1 MKRKLILMAVTV
13 ASTVAFSGFSVEAN
27 AAVNDDALVN
37 VQNKVMEYI
46 NNYSDNYNAAESG
59 TESISNTVGVNW
71 NDYINNAGNSY
82 KDTVD
87 QIASELPEITM
98 PETPVQPPET
108 SEAPENPIVS
118 EGMDITSENG
128 LVQTFL
134 IDNIIRIVHVGES
147 YTINVLHSPG
157 EVVFT
162 SDNPEV
168 ATVDGNGNV
177 VAVAPGKAHIIVSTA
192 DGSRTRKALVRVL
205 GDNEL
210 PDVDLPDV
218 DLPDIDLPDVDL
230 PDIDNDINIGNG
242 NGNGNDINIGNG
254 NGNGN
259 DINIG
264 NGNDIN
270 IGIGG
275 INIGISINK
284 PSGNNP
290 SLNYPTIN
298 WPTGGTINWPTGGI
312 TGGTNG
318 TLGSLG
324 SANKIST
331 IPTTLS
337 SAKEISTSTLP
348 NTGAAIPLEAIGAVS
363 LLGGLGIYKKRK

>member
-37 VQNKVMEYI
+37 VRNKVMEYI

-87 QIASELPEITM
+87 QIASELPEITI

-205 GDNEL
+205 GENEL

-218 DLPDIDLPDVDL
+218 DLPDIDL

-254 NGNGN
+254 NGITI
-259 DINIG
+259 DIN
-264 NGNDIN
+264 
-270 IGIGG
+270 
-275 INIGISINK
+275 INK
-284 PSGNNP
+284 PSGNYP
-290 SLNYPTIN
+290 SLNLPTIN
-298 WPTGGTINWPTGGI
+298 WPTGGTTG
-312 TGGTNG
+312 G

-331 IPTTLS
+331 TPTTLS
-337 SAKEISTSTLP
+337 SAKGTSISTLP
-348 NTGAAIPLEAIGAVS
+348 NTGVAIPLEAIGAIS

>member
-87 QIASELPEITM
+87 QIASELPEITI

-205 GDNEL
+205 GENEL

-218 DLPDIDLPDVDL
+218 DLPDIDL

-264 NGNDIN
+264 NGNGNGITIDIN
-270 IGIGG
+270 
-275 INIGISINK
+275 INK
-284 PSGNNP
+284 PSGNYP
-290 SLNYPTIN
+290 SLNWPTIN
-298 WPTGGTINWPTGGI
+298 WPTGGTIGGT
-312 TGGTNG
+312 TGGTI
-318 TLGSLG
+318 GSLG

>member
-87 QIASELPEITM
+87 QIASELPEITI

-205 GDNEL
+205 GENEL

-218 DLPDIDLPDVDL
+218 DLPDID
-230 PDIDNDINIGNG
+230 NGINIG

-254 NGNGN
+254 NGITI
-259 DINIG
+259 DIN
-264 NGNDIN
+264 
-270 IGIGG
+270 
-275 INIGISINK
+275 INK
-284 PSGNNP
+284 PSGNYP
-290 SLNYPTIN
+290 SLNLPTIN
-298 WPTGGTINWPTGGI
+298 WPTGGTTG
-312 TGGTNG
+312 G

-331 IPTTLS
+331 TPTTLS
-337 SAKEISTSTLP
+337 SAKGASISTLP
-348 NTGAAIPLEAIGAVS
+348 NTGVAIPLEAIGAIS

>member
-87 QIASELPEITM
+87 QIASELPEITI

-205 GDNEL
+205 GENEL
-210 PDVDLPDV
+210 PDVDLPD
-218 DLPDIDLPDVDL
+218 IDL

-254 NGNGN
+254 ITI
-259 DINIG
+259 DIN
-264 NGNDIN
+264 
-270 IGIGG
+270 
-275 INIGISINK
+275 INK
-284 PSGNNP
+284 PSGNYP
-290 SLNYPTIN
+290 SLNLPTIN
-298 WPTGGTINWPTGGI
+298 WPTGGTTG
-312 TGGTNG
+312 G

-324 SANKIST
+324 SINKIST
-331 IPTTLS
+331 TPTTLS
-337 SAKEISTSTLP
+337 SAKGTSISTLP
-348 NTGAAIPLEAIGAVS
+348 NTGVAIPLEAIGAIS

>member
-46 NNYSDNYNAAESG
+46 NNYYDNYNAAESG
-59 TESISNTVGVNW
+59 TESISNTVDVNW

-87 QIASELPEITM
+87 QIASELPEITI

-205 GDNEL
+205 GENE
-210 PDVDLPDV
+210 
-218 DLPDIDLPDVDL
+218 LPDVDL

-254 NGNGN
+254 NGITI
-259 DINIG
+259 DIN
-264 NGNDIN
+264 
-270 IGIGG
+270 
-275 INIGISINK
+275 INK
-284 PSGNNP
+284 PSGNYP
-290 SLNYPTIN
+290 SLNLPTIN
-298 WPTGGTINWPTGGI
+298 WPTGGTTG
-312 TGGTNG
+312 G

-324 SANKIST
+324 SINKIST
-331 IPTTLS
+331 TPTTLS
-337 SAKEISTSTLP
+337 SAKGTSISTLP
-348 NTGAAIPLEAIGAVS
+348 NTGVAIPLEAIGAIS

>member
-87 QIASELPEITM
+87 QIASELPEITI
-98 PETPVQPPET
+98 PETP
-108 SEAPENPIVS
+108 
-118 EGMDITSENG
+118 
-128 LVQTFL
+128 VQTFL

-205 GDNEL
+205 GENEL

-218 DLPDIDLPDVDL
+218 DLPDIDL

-254 NGNGN
+254 NGITI
-259 DINIG
+259 DIN
-264 NGNDIN
+264 
-270 IGIGG
+270 
-275 INIGISINK
+275 INK
-284 PSGNNP
+284 PSGNYP
-290 SLNYPTIN
+290 SLNLPTIN
-298 WPTGGTINWPTGGI
+298 WPTGGTTG
-312 TGGTNG
+312 G

-331 IPTTLS
+331 TPTTLS
-337 SAKEISTSTLP
+337 SAKGTSISTLP
-348 NTGAAIPLEAIGAVS
+348 NTGVAIPLEAIGAIS

>member
-87 QIASELPEITM
+87 QIASELPEITI
-98 PETPVQPPET
+98 PETSVQPPET

-205 GDNEL
+205 GENEL
-210 PDVDLPDV
+210 PDVDLPD
-218 DLPDIDLPDVDL
+218 IDL

-242 NGNGNDINIGNG
+242 NDINIGNG
-254 NGNGN
+254 NGITI
-259 DINIG
+259 DIN
-264 NGNDIN
+264 
-270 IGIGG
+270 
-275 INIGISINK
+275 INK
-284 PSGNNP
+284 PSGNYP
-290 SLNYPTIN
+290 SLNLPTIN
-298 WPTGGTINWPTGGI
+298 WSTGGTTG
-312 TGGTNG
+312 G

-331 IPTTLS
+331 TPTTLS
-337 SAKEISTSTLP
+337 SAKGTSISTLP
-348 NTGAAIPLEAIGAVS
+348 NTGVAIPLEAIGAIS

>member
-71 NDYINNAGNSY
+71 NNYINNAGNSY

-87 QIASELPEITM
+87 QIASELPEITI

-205 GDNEL
+205 GENEL

-218 DLPDIDLPDVDL
+218 DLPDIDL

-264 NGNDIN
+264 NGNGNGNDIN
-270 IGIGG
+270 IGNGNGNG
-275 INIGISINK
+275 ITIDININK
-284 PSGNNP
+284 PSGNYP
-290 SLNYPTIN
+290 SLNWPTIN
-298 WPTGGTINWPTGGI
+298 WPTGGTIGGT
-312 TGGTNG
+312 TGGTI
-318 TLGSLG
+318 GSLG

-331 IPTTLS
+331 TPTTLS
-337 SAKEISTSTLP
+337 SAKGTSTSTLP
-348 NTGAAIPLEAIGAVS
+348 NTGAPIPVEAIGVLS

>member
-13 ASTVAFSGFSVEAN
+13 ASTVSFSGFSVEAN

-87 QIASELPEITM
+87 QIASELPEITI

-205 GDNEL
+205 GENEL
-210 PDVDLPDV
+210 PDVDLPD
-218 DLPDIDLPDVDL
+218 IDL

-254 NGNGN
+254 ITI
-259 DINIG
+259 DIN
-264 NGNDIN
+264 
-270 IGIGG
+270 
-275 INIGISINK
+275 INK
-284 PSGNNP
+284 PSGNYP
-290 SLNYPTIN
+290 SLNLPTIN
-298 WPTGGTINWPTGGI
+298 WPTGGTTG
-312 TGGTNG
+312 G

-331 IPTTLS
+331 TPTTLS
-337 SAKEISTSTLP
+337 SAKGTSISTLP
-348 NTGAAIPLEAIGAVS
+348 NTGVAIPLEAIGAIS

>member
-87 QIASELPEITM
+87 QIASELPEITI
-98 PETPVQPPET
+98 PETSVQPPET

-205 GDNEL
+205 GENEL
-210 PDVDLPDV
+210 PDV
-218 DLPDIDLPDVDL
+218 DLPDVDL

-254 NGNGN
+254 NGITI
-259 DINIG
+259 DIN
-264 NGNDIN
+264 
-270 IGIGG
+270 
-275 INIGISINK
+275 INK
-284 PSGNNP
+284 PSGNYP
-290 SLNYPTIN
+290 SLNLPTIN
-298 WPTGGTINWPTGGI
+298 WPTGGTTG
-312 TGGTNG
+312 G

-324 SANKIST
+324 SINKIST
-331 IPTTLS
+331 TPTTLS
-337 SAKEISTSTLP
+337 SAKGTSISTLP
-348 NTGAAIPLEAIGAVS
+348 NTGVAIPLEAIGAIS

>member
-87 QIASELPEITM
+87 QIASELPEITI

-205 GDNEL
+205 GENEL

-218 DLPDIDLPDVDL
+218 DLPDIDL

-264 NGNDIN
+264 NGNGNGITIDIN
-270 IGIGG
+270 
-275 INIGISINK
+275 INK
-284 PSGNNP
+284 PSGNYP
-290 SLNYPTIN
+290 SLNWPTIN
-298 WPTGGTINWPTGGI
+298 WPTGGTTG
-312 TGGTNG
+312 G

-331 IPTTLS
+331 TPTTLS
-337 SAKEISTSTLP
+337 SAKGASISTLP
-348 NTGAAIPLEAIGAVS
+348 NTGVAIPLEAIGAIS

>member
-1 MKRKLILMAVTV
+1 MQLKVEQKVYLI
-13 ASTVAFSGFSVEAN
+13 
-27 AAVNDDALVN
+27 
-37 VQNKVMEYI
+37 QC
-46 NNYSDNYNAAESG
+46 
-59 TESISNTVGVNW
+59 VNW

-87 QIASELPEITM
+87 QIASELPEITI

-205 GDNEL
+205 GENEL
-210 PDVDLPDV
+210 PDV
-218 DLPDIDLPDVDL
+218 DLPDVDL

-254 NGNGN
+254 NGITI
-259 DINIG
+259 DIN
-264 NGNDIN
+264 
-270 IGIGG
+270 
-275 INIGISINK
+275 INK
-284 PSGNNP
+284 PSGNYP
-290 SLNYPTIN
+290 SLNLPTIN
-298 WPTGGTINWPTGGI
+298 WPTGGTTG
-312 TGGTNG
+312 G

-331 IPTTLS
+331 TPTTLS
-337 SAKEISTSTLP
+337 SAKGASISTLP
-348 NTGAAIPLEAIGAVS
+348 NTGVAIPLEAIGAIS

>member
-87 QIASELPEITM
+87 QIASELPEITI

-205 GDNEL
+205 GENEL

-218 DLPDIDLPDVDL
+218 DLPDIDL

-254 NGNGN
+254 NGITI
-259 DINIG
+259 DIN
-264 NGNDIN
+264 
-270 IGIGG
+270 
-275 INIGISINK
+275 INK
-284 PSGNNP
+284 PSGNYP
-290 SLNYPTIN
+290 SLNLPTIN
-298 WPTGGTINWPTGGI
+298 WPTGGT
-312 TGGTNG
+312 TGGTI
-318 TLGSLG
+318 GSLG

-331 IPTTLS
+331 TPTTLS
-337 SAKEISTSTLP
+337 SAKGTSTSTLP
-348 NTGAAIPLEAIGAVS
+348 NTGAPIPVEAIGVLS

>member
-82 KDTVD
+82 KDTID
-87 QIASELPEITM
+87 QIASELPEITI
-98 PETPVQPPET
+98 PETSVQPPET

-205 GDNEL
+205 GENEL
-210 PDVDLPDV
+210 PDV
-218 DLPDIDLPDVDL
+218 DLPDVDL

-242 NGNGNDINIGNG
+242 NDINIGNG
-254 NGNGN
+254 NGITI
-259 DINIG
+259 DIN
-264 NGNDIN
+264 
-270 IGIGG
+270 
-275 INIGISINK
+275 INK
-284 PSGNNP
+284 PSGNYP
-290 SLNYPTIN
+290 SLNLPTIN
-298 WPTGGTINWPTGGI
+298 WPTGGTTG
-312 TGGTNG
+312 G

-331 IPTTLS
+331 TPTTLS
-337 SAKEISTSTLP
+337 SAKGTSISTLP
-348 NTGAAIPLEAIGAVS
+348 NTGVAIPLEAIGAIS

>member
-82 KDTVD
+82 KDTID
-87 QIASELPEITM
+87 QIASELPEITI
-98 PETPVQPPET
+98 PETSVQPPET

-205 GDNEL
+205 GENEL
-210 PDVDLPDV
+210 PDVDLPD
-218 DLPDIDLPDVDL
+218 IDL

-242 NGNGNDINIGNG
+242 NDINIGNG
-254 NGNGN
+254 NGITI
-259 DINIG
+259 DIN
-264 NGNDIN
+264 
-270 IGIGG
+270 
-275 INIGISINK
+275 INK
-284 PSGNNP
+284 PSGNYP
-290 SLNYPTIN
+290 SLNLPTIN
-298 WPTGGTINWPTGGI
+298 WPTGGTTG
-312 TGGTNG
+312 G

-331 IPTTLS
+331 TPTTLS
-337 SAKEISTSTLP
+337 SAKGTSISTLP
-348 NTGAAIPLEAIGAVS
+348 NTGVAIPLEAIGAIS

>member
-87 QIASELPEITM
+87 QIASELPEITI

-205 GDNEL
+205 GENE
-210 PDVDLPDV
+210 
-218 DLPDIDLPDVDL
+218 LPDVDL

-254 NGNGN
+254 NGITI
-259 DINIG
+259 DIN
-264 NGNDIN
+264 
-270 IGIGG
+270 
-275 INIGISINK
+275 INK
-284 PSGNNP
+284 PSGNYP
-290 SLNYPTIN
+290 SLNLPTIN
-298 WPTGGTINWPTGGI
+298 WPTGGTTG
-312 TGGTNG
+312 G

-331 IPTTLS
+331 TPTTLS
-337 SAKEISTSTLP
+337 SAKGTSISTLP
-348 NTGAAIPLEAIGAVS
+348 NTGVAIPLEAIGAIS

>member
-87 QIASELPEITM
+87 QIASELPEITI

-205 GDNEL
+205 GENE
-210 PDVDLPDV
+210 
-218 DLPDIDLPDVDL
+218 LPDVDL

-242 NGNGNDINIGNG
+242 NDINIGNG
-254 NGNGN
+254 NSITI
-259 DINIG
+259 DIN
-264 NGNDIN
+264 
-270 IGIGG
+270 
-275 INIGISINK
+275 INK
-284 PSGNNP
+284 PSGNYP
-290 SLNYPTIN
+290 SLNLPTIN
-298 WPTGGTINWPTGGI
+298 WPTGGTTG
-312 TGGTNG
+312 G

-331 IPTTLS
+331 TPTTLS
-337 SAKEISTSTLP
+337 SAKGTSISTLP
-348 NTGAAIPLEAIGAVS
+348 NTGVAIPLEAIGAIS

>member
-82 KDTVD
+82 KDTID
-87 QIASELPEITM
+87 QIASELPEITI
-98 PETPVQPPET
+98 PETSVQPPET

-205 GDNEL
+205 GENE
-210 PDVDLPDV
+210 
-218 DLPDIDLPDVDL
+218 LPDVDL

-254 NGNGN
+254 NGITI
-259 DINIG
+259 DIN
-264 NGNDIN
+264 
-270 IGIGG
+270 
-275 INIGISINK
+275 INK
-284 PSGNNP
+284 PSGNYP
-290 SLNYPTIN
+290 SLNLPTIN
-298 WPTGGTINWPTGGI
+298 WPTGGTTG
-312 TGGTNG
+312 G

-331 IPTTLS
+331 TPTTLS
-337 SAKEISTSTLP
+337 SAKGTSISTLP
-348 NTGAAIPLEAIGAVS
+348 NTGVAIPLEAIGAIS

>member
-87 QIASELPEITM
+87 QIASELPEITI

-205 GDNEL
+205 GENEL

-218 DLPDIDLPDVDL
+218 DLPG
-230 PDIDNDINIGNG
+230 IDNDINIGNG

-254 NGNGN
+254 NGITI
-259 DINIG
+259 DIN
-264 NGNDIN
+264 
-270 IGIGG
+270 
-275 INIGISINK
+275 INK
-284 PSGNNP
+284 PSGNYP
-290 SLNYPTIN
+290 SLNLPTIN
-298 WPTGGTINWPTGGI
+298 WPTGGTTG
-312 TGGTNG
+312 G

-331 IPTTLS
+331 TPTTLS
-337 SAKEISTSTLP
+337 SAKGTSISTLP
-348 NTGAAIPLEAIGAVS
+348 NTGVAIPLEAIGAIS

>member
-46 NNYSDNYNAAESG
+46 NNYYDNYNAAESG
-59 TESISNTVGVNW
+59 TESISNTVDVNW

-87 QIASELPEITM
+87 QIASELPEITI

-205 GDNEL
+205 GENEL
-210 PDVDLPDV
+210 PDV
-218 DLPDIDLPDVDL
+218 DLPDVDL

-254 NGNGN
+254 NGITI
-259 DINIG
+259 DIN
-264 NGNDIN
+264 
-270 IGIGG
+270 
-275 INIGISINK
+275 INK
-284 PSGNNP
+284 PSGNYP
-290 SLNYPTIN
+290 SLNLPTIN
-298 WPTGGTINWPTGGI
+298 WPTGGTTG
-312 TGGTNG
+312 G

-331 IPTTLS
+331 TPTTLS
-337 SAKEISTSTLP
+337 SAKGASISTLP
-348 NTGAAIPLEAIGAVS
+348 NTGVAIPLEAIGAIS

>member
-46 NNYSDNYNAAESG
+46 NNYYDNYNAAESG

-87 QIASELPEITM
+87 QIASELPEITI
-98 PETPVQPPET
+98 PETSVQPPET

-205 GDNEL
+205 GENEL
-210 PDVDLPDV
+210 PDVDLPD
-218 DLPDIDLPDVDL
+218 IDL

-254 NGNGN
+254 NGITI
-259 DINIG
+259 DIN
-264 NGNDIN
+264 
-270 IGIGG
+270 
-275 INIGISINK
+275 INK
-284 PSGNNP
+284 PSGNYP
-290 SLNYPTIN
+290 SLNLPTIN
-298 WPTGGTINWPTGGI
+298 WPTGGTTG
-312 TGGTNG
+312 G

-331 IPTTLS
+331 TPTTLS
-337 SAKEISTSTLP
+337 SAKGTSISTLP
-348 NTGAAIPLEAIGAVS
+348 NTGVAIPLEAIGAIS